1 MIRAIL
7 AATLLPGVSAALARE
22 PTNCMAIHFA
32 TGRSSATVRG
42 SVGSTDEPF
51 PCYTLATGKGQTA
64 TLKFT
69 KTNGNMAFTIYGL
82 VDDQDGYSFKTEAKT
97 YKFIV
102 FQTLRSTPDPFAL
115 QVSVVGASVA
125 SAQGATPGGNATG
138 LVGNK
143 PETITILG
151 NTYKIRPDIN
161 EDVIWK
167 WSLLEPYLPKE
178 LFVKPA
184 KKMSDQ
190 EILDFI
196 DKLNKKAGALLKES
210 MKGVVQRHTAEV
222 KKDHP
227 DAGPMDVEFFI
238 NDEAFTVNAGGAIG
252 EQPTQDIYNR
262 NMAEFRLMDYL
273 KASINKTAPAMIV
286 H

>member
-7 AATLLPGVSAALARE
+7 AGTLLLGGSAAFAQE

-125 SAQGATPGGNATG
+125 SAQGAAPGGNATG

-143 PETITILG
+143 SETITILG

-161 EDVIWK
+161 EDVTWK

-184 KKMSDQ
+184 KKWSDQ
-190 EILDFI
+190 QVLDFI
-196 DKLNKKAGALLKES
+196 GKLDKKDIALLNEN
-210 MKGVVQRHTAEV
+210 MKAVVARHTAEV
-222 KKDHP
+222 LKDHP
-227 DAGPMDVEFFI
+227 HASPMDVEFFLS
-238 NDEAFTVNAGGAIG
+238 DGAFTVNAGGAIG

-262 NMAEFRLMDYL
+262 KMAEFRLMDYL
-273 KASINKTAPAMIV
+273 KASINKTMPDMIV

>member
-7 AATLLPGVSAALARE
+7 AATLLPGVSAALAQE

-125 SAQGATPGGNATG
+125 SAQGAAPGGNATG

-190 EILDFI
+190 EVLDFI
-196 DKLNKKAGALLKES
+196 GKLDQKDIALLNEN
-210 MKGVVQRHTAEV
+210 MKAVVARHTAEV
-222 KKDHP
+222 LKDHA
-227 DAGPMDVEFFI
+227 DASPMDVEFFI
-238 NDEAFTVNAGGAIG
+238 NDGAFTVNAGGAIG

-262 NMAEFRLMDYL
+262 KMAEFRLMDYL
-273 KASINKTAPAMIV
+273 KASINKTMPDMIV

>member
-1 MIRAIL
+1 MKYVVVATALLVAINPTL
-7 AATLLPGVSAALARE
+7 AANQTMLCTINTRAGPGRDYVVEFNSRTRSLVVDGSTHYPVTAVDNSRGRLIVFGTTVANGPKFQAHLLPDKKIEYFSNGKLEQVDPCHAL
-22 PTNCMAIHFA
+22 
-32 TGRSSATVRG
+32 
-42 SVGSTDEPF
+42 
-51 PCYTLATGKGQTA
+51 
-64 TLKFT
+64 
-69 KTNGNMAFTIYGL
+69 
-82 VDDQDGYSFKTEAKT
+82 
-97 YKFIV
+97 
-102 FQTLRSTPDPFAL
+102 
-115 QVSVVGASVA
+115 VGASVA
-125 SAQGATPGGNATG
+125 AAQGAAPGGNATG

-143 PETITILG
+143 SETITILG